1 MARPSN
7 SFVRSLIRYGNA
19 SPTNLANLETWHSAV
34 IEEIAENKGGQMV
47 SGSTNGSSF
56 TQVTSMTNS
65 EWAAVLNEVLDHI
78 ENCTRP
84 ISRTIARL
92 C

>member
-7 SFVRSLIRYGNA
+7 AFLKALIRFGNV
-19 SPTNLANLETWHSAV
+19 SDTNLEQLQTWQTAV
-34 IEEIAENKGGQMV
+34 LTEIATNKGGQMV

-56 TQVTSMTNS
+56 TQLASMTNS
-65 EWAAVLNEVLDHI
+65 EWFEVLSEALEHI
-78 ENCTRP
+78 NRGTMP
-84 ISRTIARL
+84 QSRTIARL